1 MSDLF
6 DAGSLDSD
14 KVGHLAYI
22 VNSPS
27 WMDFFEPTLR
37 EMMAATTALLIDPSV
52 ERKNNRSDDF
62 LRGQIVVIRNF
73 LEIPH
78 FIIAD
83 AREREDTARKAA
95 AEKDSYAERA
105 ANGTM
110 APMGFAPI
118 DEGEY

>member
-1 MSDLF
+1 MSELF

-27 WMDFFEPTLR
+27 WVDFFEPTLR
-37 EMMAATTALLIDPSV
+37 EMMASTMAALADPTID
-52 ERKNNRSDDF
+52 RKNNRPDDF

-78 FIIAD
+78 YIIAD
-83 AREREDTARKAA
+83 AREREDTARAVAK
-95 AEKDSYAERA
+95 EKNHYAERA
-105 ANGTM
+105 ATGTM
-110 APMGFAPI
+110 APMGFSAI
-118 DEGEY
+118 DADEY